1 MEGEREEGREK
12 EGGREGGRRQREAG
26 GERGKGLRE
35 GEREGERYEK
45 ENGSGRRVKGREIEN
60 EEKWSINYA
69 KSTNRHILTIMYIAP
84 DGITGFSPGTF
95 FNPLYT
101 RQAFSCIKTV

>member
-1 MEGEREEGREK
+1 MEGEGREK

-69 KSTNRHILTIMYIAP
+69 KSTNRHRFLPSCTLLQKALLGLVQEHFLTPCTP
-84 DGITGFSPGTF
+84 DKHSP
-95 FNPLYT
+95 
-101 RQAFSCIKTV
+101 V